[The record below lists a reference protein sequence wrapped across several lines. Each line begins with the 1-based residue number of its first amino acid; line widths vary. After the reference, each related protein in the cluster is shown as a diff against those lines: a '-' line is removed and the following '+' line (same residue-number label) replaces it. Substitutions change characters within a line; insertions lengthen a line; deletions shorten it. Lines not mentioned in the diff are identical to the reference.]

1 MKKNFSLKIFNL
13 IAKRVYKI
21 SKKRKLGWTWQ
32 QCQKW
37 TSVNLFKSYKGK
49 SFSKIKVTDVDKDVI
64 AVIEGKAMPIS
75 GVTAKKIELCF
86 NINQVTNDQTD
97 DIGFYY
103 LHDRIFGGE
112 NGEIGFD
119 DNLKIAVEV
128 DGLISTGLIK
138 KYQLSSSEI
147 KKLISDI
154 RKLNL
159 SSTDDSIIFKR
170 VLISDKISEIN
181 NPCNGYILI
190 TMLGSSADLGTVEID
205 MDVKEKDLTPE
216 LQAKIEEAKKL
227 DEANQEAKRLKKK
240 AINTKRPSQVEPK
253 KVIVQPTAKTES
265 EEKSTDKIQLE
276 TERYN
281 ALNRT
286 LEILE
291 QSYDKGLITKKQF
304 QDRQQQIFNKFEKGG
319 QI

>member
-138 KYQLSSSEI
+138 KYQLAESDI
-147 KKLISDI
+147 KKLISDM

-159 SSTDDSIIFKR
+159 PSGDDSIIFKR
-170 VLISDKISEIN
+170 IIISNEISEIN
-181 NPCNGYILI
+181 NPCNAYILI
-190 TMLGSSADLGTVEID
+190 TRLGSSADLGSVEVD
-205 MDVKEKDLTPE
+205 MDVKEKDLSPE
-216 LQAKIEEAKKL
+216 LQAKIDEARKL
-227 DEANQEAKRLKKK
+227 DEASKQAMSRKKK
-240 AINTKRPSQVEPK
+240 VVGMERPKQVEPK
-253 KVIVQPTAKTES
+253 KGAEQPLGKTEL
-265 EEKSTDKIQLE
+265 DA
-276 TERYN
+276 ERYK

-286 LEILE
+286 LEILRE
-291 QSYDKGLITKKQF
+291 DFKDGLITKKQY
-304 QDRQQQIFNKFEKGG
+304 QERQQQILNKFEKGG
-319 QI
+319 KI

>member
-37 TSVNLFKSYKGK
+37 TSANLFKSYKGK

-64 AVIEGKAMPIS
+64 AILEGKAMPS
-75 GVTAKKIELCF
+75 VGVTAKTTKKAEVCF

-97 DIGFYY
+97 DVGFYY
-103 LHDRIFGGE
+103 LHDRIFGG

-138 KYQLSSSEI
+138 KYQLAESDI
-147 KKLISDI
+147 KKLIQDM

-159 SSTDDSIIFKR
+159 PSGDDSIIFKR
-170 VLISDKISEIN
+170 IIISDKISEIN
-181 NPCNGYILI
+181 NPCNAYILI
-190 TMLGSSADLGTVEID
+190 TRLGSSADLGSVEVD
-205 MDVKEKDLTPE
+205 MDVKEKDLSPE
-216 LQAKIEEAKKL
+216 LQAKIDEARKL
-227 DEANQEAKRLKKK
+227 DEASKQAMSRKKK
-240 AINTKRPSQVEPK
+240 VVGMERPKQVEPK
-253 KVIVQPTAKTES
+253 KGSEQPLGKTEL
-265 EEKSTDKIQLE
+265 DA
-276 TERYN
+276 ERYK

-286 LEILE
+286 LEILKE
-291 QSYDKGLITKKQF
+291 DYKDGLITKKQY
-304 QDRQQQIFNKFEKGG
+304 QARQQQILNKFEQGG
-319 QI
+319 KI

>member
-37 TSVNLFKSYKGK
+37 TSANLFKSYKGK

-64 AVIEGKAMPIS
+64 AVLEGKAMPS
-75 GVTAKKIELCF
+75 VGVTAKTTKKAEVCF

-97 DIGFYY
+97 DVGFYY
-103 LHDRIFGGE
+103 LHDRIFGG

-138 KYQLSSSEI
+138 KYQLAESDI
-147 KKLISDI
+147 KKFISDM

-159 SSTDDSIIFKR
+159 PSGDDSIIFKR
-170 VLISDKISEIN
+170 IIISDKISEIN
-181 NPCNGYILI
+181 NPCNAYILI
-190 TMLGSSADLGTVEID
+190 TRLGSSADLGSVEVD
-205 MDVKEKDLTPE
+205 MDVKEKDLSPE
-216 LQAKIEEAKKL
+216 LQAKIDEARKL
-227 DEANQEAKRLKKK
+227 DIASKQAMANKKRVVGME
-240 AINTKRPSQVEPK
+240 RPKQVEPK
-253 KVIVQPTAKTES
+253 KGAEQPLGKTEL
-265 EEKSTDKIQLE
+265 DA
-276 TERYN
+276 ERYK

-286 LEILE
+286 LEILKE
-291 QSYDKGLITKKQF
+291 DYKDGLITKKQY
-304 QDRQQQIFNKFEKGG
+304 QARQQQILNKFEQGG
-319 QI
+319 KI